1 MTDELLPTQDERIDA
16 DCPCACHELGVADS
30 CLSVCC
36 ALARNKAE
44 IDTLRL
50 VLRDAESDLRCIR
63 LDLSDLTQATRV
75 QRVIDRLRAA
85 LSQPAPANYTGVI
98 PNESCD
104 PECVH
109 CAAWRGK

>member
-1 MTDELLPTQDERIDA
+1 MSKCEHDRYQWEHCSRCGYAAGFLE
-16 DCPCACHELGVADS
+16 G
-30 CLSVCC
+30 
-36 ALARNKAE
+36 LAAQEARAQRVE
-44 IDTLRL
+44 AA
-50 VLRDAESDLRCIR
+50 LRDMLASTDDLRMAACKGGE
-63 LDLSDLTQATRV
+63 LPWNDLRAQESQA
-75 QRVIDRLRAA
+75 RAA